1 MTDAPSRVAR
11 DTPLPSWPGP
21 AGSLPGRQHQ
31 APSAFGQR
39 VVIEDPRQLYKG
51 PVERAELQA
60 PLVHPPEHP
69 FHFLPMKDKLRLDRD
84 REIKLPRFPEPVKI
98 PAYPQPIFK
107 PSEPAEAVDPD
118 APPTLRYR
126 DLPPENL
133 VELYRERIAAR
144 PKTDRPNTWVQ
155 RMMDTITADPDDP
168 KGWWLVRE
176 KMGLPPDNASR
187 PAAVLWY
194 WESLTE
200 AQLWKLIMPLFYVW
214 AAFPVVGASL
224 FFAYI
229 VWVCACPPVS
239 PSLPPHTG

>member
-1 MTDAPSRVAR
+1 M
-11 DTPLPSWPGP
+11 
-21 AGSLPGRQHQ
+21 
-31 APSAFGQR
+31 
-39 VVIEDPRQLYKG
+39 IEDPRQLYKG